1 MLRNRDECCDENRYE
16 NRFERGFECLR
27 ESLQGSFR
35 AWVRVC
41 IQVCLHAERECCVRA
56 LVNHVRVDNRDCTC
70 RWPTPVLPWTRQ
82 MQVKTARFSTHTP
95 RAVAMNAGKLNQ
107 VELWQLDECD
117 SRIKAWEAREIQL
130 EVRVGPKRESLSKLV
145 ARLKYDCIDDDAE
158 DERDEEVLCDCLFP
172 QFYAN
177 PGVSPLRRRTE
188 RGARRDSCAV
198 ASFRTARRREVQ
210 TSSRVVCDICERSV
224 SSFHGCSLS
233 DSGQSQDKREQFIRA
248 GCWTLTG
255 IERWECHECS
265 KLGHLRTDCSVC
277 RERKQAQKRER
288 VEATAVVQRVMVET
302 SEYDDS
308 MLIGS
313 RFGYVSESTTR
324 GTTPPLSPISGS
336 SIELRG
342 CKMAL
347 WKERRFSTLVVSSR
361 LVPVISVLS
370 LERNETSVAF
380 TCSGDYDPS
389 RQPKPLL
396 QSSRVSLLT
405 DQMRSGTY
413 RVQANWRVTVEGKSS
428 VNKLA
433 GVFPSQITTMQEGL
447 HKMRLVYRITLPRT
461 I

>member
-1 MLRNRDECCDENRYE
+1 
-16 NRFERGFECLR
+16 
-27 ESLQGSFR
+27 
-35 AWVRVC
+35 
-41 IQVCLHAERECCVRA
+41 
-56 LVNHVRVDNRDCTC
+56 
-70 RWPTPVLPWTRQ
+70 
-82 MQVKTARFSTHTP
+82 MQVKTARFSTHTHTP

-130 EVRVGPKRESLSKLV
+130 EVRVGPKRESLSKFV
-145 ARLKYDCIDDDAE
+145 ALLKYDCIDDDAE

-177 PGVSPLRRRTE
+177 PRVSPLRRRTE
-188 RGARRDSCAV
+188 RGARRDSCAI

-233 DSGQSQDKREQFIRA
+233 DSGQSQDKREQIIRA

-265 KLGHLRTDCSVC
+265 KLGHLRTDCSVYKKRIAEKGNNPK
-277 RERKQAQKRER
+277 RERER

-302 SEYDDS
+302 SEYDDG

-370 LERNETSVAF
+370 LERNGTSVAF
-380 TCSGDYDPS
+380 TCSGDYDSS
-389 RQPKPLL
+389 RQPRPLL

-405 DQMRSGTY
+405 DQMRSGMY
-413 RVQANWRVTVEGKSS
+413 RVQANWRVTDEGKSS

-433 GVFPSQITTMQEGL
+433 GVFPSQITTIQEGL
-447 HKMRLVYRITLPRT
+447 HKMPLVYRSTLPRT